1 MLNHKEMAEVCVL
14 IANHPRR
21 TFKVFSEQARAEIMQ
36 LWRERL
42 VQVRVTTDGLA
53 FKLSPLGHDVAR
65 EWPEMAEV

>member
-1 MLNHKEMAEVCVL
+1 MLNHKEMAEACVL
-14 IANHPRR
+14 IASHPRR

-42 VQVRVTTDGLA
+42 VQSRTPPDGLF

>member
-14 IANHPRR
+14 IASHPRR
-21 TFKVFSEQARAEIMQ
+21 TFKVFSAQARAEIMQ

-42 VQVRVTTDGLA
+42 VQVRVTTDGLV

>member
-1 MLNHKEMAEVCVL
+1 MLNHKEMAEACVL
-14 IANHPRR
+14 IASHPRR
-21 TFKVFSEQARAEIMQ
+21 TFKVYSAKMRAQIMQ

-42 VQVRVTTDGLA
+42 VQIRFTPDGLF